1 MISFCLT
8 NEPSLVNSDWQHKL
22 HLHDGVWFYYNNGK
36 RYHGEILDLPKH
48 RVVFCGVLWQGKV
61 TDFVDNVKQNG
72 IFYAIVINKESGEIK
87 FINDFSD
94 SFFINYH
101 MSGKH
106 FVVTNEIKVYSSD
119 FTVDSSWVYRA
130 KRGDNLWNAPPEPHD
145 DLAVPAGNRINEN
158 ATPLKGVQYLGPGK
172 VLNLTKSTIET
183 YFSYNDDICTLF
195 SEKPRHDYKS
205 ALDTAKRIIR
215 ENCKHIKKKFG
226 TQLVHFCS
234 TGVDSL
240 VVQSHLNDV
249 PTYGFYNE
257 NFDRYHESTKLFKQL
272 YRENNGTLHRLTT
285 SSIPKIMNQHM
296 NKLQKTINYKPAHL
310 IFMDMID
317 RYKLN
322 DRVIIQGHGGNLTF
336 YHNRYYVLRHAVH
349 RWKFKNAEQIW
360 DKCLPHYGFGG
371 PAGPAG
377 FYSKEARIDE
387 MNEYIS
393 NPCKDFATAIMQ
405 VRYCKR
411 LYGDLTG
418 QYVPNQLMIDPYA
431 DLRLLE
437 LLPSSNRVTQRA
449 SILNAT
455 LQKEMISDRF
465 KPYLNPYIAG
475 TNWLWDRDFN
485 NGSFRRKAIDA
496 ILKNLQA
503 KHNFSKQRKG
513 EMKQL

>member
-8 NEPSLVNSDWQHKL
+8 NEPSLVNGDWQHKL
-22 HLHDGVWFYYNNGK
+22 HLHDGVWFYYDNGK

-119 FTVDSSWVYRA
+119 FTVNSSWVYRA

-183 YFSYNDDICTLF
+183 YFSYNDDIGKLF
-195 SEKPRHDYKS
+195 SEEPRHDYKS
-205 ALDTAKRIIR
+205 ASDTAKRIIR
-215 ENCKHIKKKFG
+215 ENCEHIKKKFG

-240 VVQSHLNDV
+240 VVQSHLDNV
-249 PTYGFYNE
+249 PMYGFHSESFNP
-257 NFDRYHESTKLFKQL
+257 YHESTELFEQM
-272 YRENNGTLHRLTT
+272 YSDTNGTLHRFHPSGILD
-285 SSIPKIMNQHM
+285 II
-296 NKLQKTINYKPAHL
+296 NKGIHRLQKTIDYKPAHL

-322 DRVIIQGHGGNLTF
+322 DRVIIQGNTGDHTF
-336 YHNRYYVLRHAVH
+336 WHDRFYVLYHAVH
-349 RWKFKNAEQIW
+349 RWNEHNAEQIW
-360 DKCLPHYGFGG
+360 DKCLTHYGFGG
-371 PAGPAG
+371 PPGPAG
-377 FYSKEARIDE
+377 FYSKESRIDE
-387 MNEYIS
+387 INKYIS
-393 NPCKDFATAIMQ
+393 NPRKDFATSIMQ
-405 VRYCKR
+405 HRYFKR
-411 LYGDLTG
+411 KPTLTG

-437 LLPSSNRVTQRA
+437 LLPSSDVATQEA
-449 SILNAT
+449 SSLDAQ
-455 LQKEMISDRF
+455 LQKDMISDRF
-465 KPYLNPYIAG
+465 KPYLNSYVAG

-485 NGSFRRKAIDA
+485 NASFRRKAIDA
-496 ILKNLQA
+496 LLKNLQA
-503 KHNFSKQRKG
+503 NTNFQNNVKEK
-513 EMKQL
+513 